1 MLIMM
6 IFIKYVIHSIAI
18 NTIFMANIFAE
29 KNLLNNLN
37 LKLYENDKKYL

>member
-18 NTIFMANIFAE
+18 NTIFMAIFFV

-37 LKLYENDKKYL
+37 LKHENDKKYL